1 MDHSNIV
8 ISNQKEESIGI
19 QSIGA
24 FALIMSIMLDLA
36 LFFDML
42 GTFPER
48 AQYGTDR
55 FI

>member
-1 MDHSNIV
+1 ML
-8 ISNQKEESIGI
+8 
-19 QSIGA
+19 IGA
-24 FALIMSIMLDLA
+24 FALIMLIMLDLA
-36 LFFDML
+36 LYFDML